1 MRKIMSWI
9 VPFVLM
15 SVAGLM
21 IALPG
26 LRKGGAP
33 LEQRAAAPREAGFAR
48 SASEEVRR
56 RASQHAENQLHWAD
70 QECQRR
76 LAECFDPIETFFHDA
91 EQGIPGFVDEA
102 LGWRSKW
109 NFVLDRMPF
118 TTKGHHEAFMREAF
132 GRHLFTPEQLAG
144 VLKQCIDALRAGV
157 EGVENQ
163 MLVRMR
169 ADLDELPL
177 SPVQVTSDE
186 QDLRR
191 AYAVALA
198 RVQQSAQPVVLAD
211 LTADLG
217 SLVLTDVLLVVGRR
231 LATSSGLLTA
241 ASAGSWTS
249 FGATLIAGVLVD
261 QFLCWIWDRITDPR
275 GHLANVLRVRLADIQ
290 RVLIEGDRATPGLR
304 QRLED
309 WSQRRS
315 IARRA
320 AVFALLDLKGETQ

>member
-56 RASQHAENQLHWAD
+56 RARQHAENQLHWAD

-132 GRHLFTPEQLAG
+132 GRHLFTPEQLTAA
-144 VLKQCIDALRAGV
+144 LEQCINSLRADV
-157 EGVENQ
+157 EGIENQ

-169 ADLDELPL
+169 ADLDKLPL
-177 SPVQVTSDE
+177 SPIQVTSDE
-186 QDLRR
+186 QDLRQ
-191 AYAVALA
+191 AYATVLA
-198 RVQQSAQPVVLAD
+198 RVQQSAQPIVQAD

-231 LATSSGLLTA
+231 LATSGGLLTA
-241 ASAGSWTS
+241 ASAGSWAS

-261 QFLCWIWDRITDPR
+261 QFLCWIWDRIADPR
-275 GHLANVLRVRLADIQ
+275 GQLANLLRLRFADIR
-290 RVLIEGDRATPGLR
+290 RVLIEGDGATPGLR
-304 QRLED
+304 QRCGD
-309 WSQRRS
+309 WSQRRR

-320 AVFALLDLKGETQ
+320 AVFELLDLKGEGQ